1 MSPSRGRG
9 PYSLIVPNPSTSHE
23 RFMSLDTSL
32 RLGVVCAAAVLLLT
46 ACGKEPVADR
56 TSPDAEVIR
65 LAGQSN
71 FRDIGGYK
79 TSDGRV
85 VKRGLIYRSGELPR
99 LTDEDV
105 AKLEEIGIG
114 TVVNFLTEIET
125 KSRGDDRVP
134 ADTREVSLPI
144 DTDDGLAASLEQ
156 ARRTADFAT
165 LPPSINPEIHRLLV
179 DDAKQQY
186 AALFKEIA
194 QAEEPLVYHC
204 SHGVHRTGTA
214 TAILLWSL
222 GVPWET
228 VREDYLLSNKF
239 REEEIE
245 RRLAELSQQ
254 VATKQG
260 IAPEEV
266 DMTNIRAFYVL
277 QGSYIDASRDE
288 ILKGYGSVE
297 NYLTRGLSL
306 TKQEVE
312 LLRAK
317 LLE

>member
-1 MSPSRGRG
+1 
-9 PYSLIVPNPSTSHE
+9 
-23 RFMSLDTSL
+23 MSLDTSL

-56 TSPDAEVIR
+56 TSPGAEVIR
-65 LAGQSN
+65 LAGQPN

-125 KSRGDDRVP
+125 KSRGADRVP

-186 AALFKEIA
+186 AALFKEIT